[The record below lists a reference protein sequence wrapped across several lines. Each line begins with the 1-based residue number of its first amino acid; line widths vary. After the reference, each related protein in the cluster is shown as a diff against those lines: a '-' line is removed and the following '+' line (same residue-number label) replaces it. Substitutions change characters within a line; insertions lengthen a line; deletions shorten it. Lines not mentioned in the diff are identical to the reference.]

1 MTAVA
6 SAAPPERPVDEAPVP
21 RRVGLRDLLRTA
33 HDHRR
38 QVAAAIAL
46 TVLGAGLRL
55 LQPLLAMRTI
65 EATGTGRPVGL
76 LMAALIAL
84 FVIQAT
90 VDSAGNY
97 LLERTGEGIVLGLRR
112 GLISRLLRLR
122 LRVYDTQ
129 RLGDLISRTSTDTTV
144 LRDVVALSLVNAA
157 TGVIAVIGAIAMMI
171 WLDWTLFLVVIAT
184 VVIAG
189 AFVSTVLRGI
199 RVATETG
206 QDRLGVMTADLE
218 RALTATRTVRACR
231 AEERETARITRHAE
245 DAYKSGVRAAK
256 LSALVSPAVELAV
269 NGSLILV
276 LIVGGIRA
284 SAGDISLGELVGF
297 LLYLTYL
304 VLPLAGLFNT
314 ASAVQKGLGALQR
327 ISNAMSLP
335 VEQQVNRINH
345 LSAKDSAGA
354 VLELRDVHFRYD
366 ERPVLRG
373 VSFHVPPLAKVA
385 IVGRSGAGKS
395 TIFALV
401 ERFYQPDS
409 GSILLDGVESAGLS
423 SADCRARI
431 GLVEQHAPVLH
442 GTLRENLVY
451 AAPDADEDEIRRV
464 VELVNLADLVRRLPD
479 GLDTEVGEHG
489 TMLSGGERQRVA
501 IARAL
506 LPRPNLLLLDE
517 PTSQLDAV
525 NETAL
530 NRAID
535 QVSGECSLLVIAHR
549 ISTVRMADRI
559 MVLDQGKL
567 AATGT
572 HDELIRTSPLY
583 QELAAGQL
591 LAGDH
596 GDRR

>member
-1 MTAVA
+1 MA
-6 SAAPPERPVDEAPVP
+6 SAAPPERSVDEDPAPH
-21 RRVGLRDLLRTA
+21 RVGLRDLLRTVGS
-33 HDHRR
+33 HRKP
-38 QVAAAIAL
+38 VVAAIAL

-65 EATGTGRPVGL
+65 EATGTGQGIGL
-76 LMAALIAL
+76 LLAGLIAL
-84 FVIQAT
+84 FIVQAT
-90 VDSAGNY
+90 VDSVGNY
-97 LLERTGEGIVLGLRR
+97 LLERSGEGIVLSLRR
-112 GLISRLLRLR
+112 GLIARLLRLR

-144 LRDVVALSLVNAA
+144 LRDVVALSMVNAA
-157 TGVIAVIGAIAMMI
+157 TGVIAVVGAVAMMI
-171 WLDWTLFLVVIAT
+171 WLDWVLFLVVIAT

-189 AFVSTVLRGI
+189 VFVSTVLRGI

-206 QDRLGVMTADLE
+206 QDRIGVMAADLE
-218 RALTATRTVRACR
+218 RALGAVRTVRACR
-231 AEERETARITRHAE
+231 AEDRETARITRHAE
-245 DAYKSGVRAAK
+245 GAYASGVRAAK
-256 LSALVSPAVELAV
+256 LNALVSPAVELAV

-284 SAGDISLGELVGF
+284 SAGSISLADLVGF

-327 ISNAMSLP
+327 ISDAMRLP
-335 VEQQVNRINH
+335 VEQQV
-345 LSAKDSAGA
+345 SKVAKVSEKDSVDT
-354 VLELRDVHFRYD
+354 VLELRDVRFRYD
-366 ERPVLRG
+366 ERPVLRD
-373 VSFHVPPLAKVA
+373 VSFQVPPLAKVA

-401 ERFYQPDS
+401 ERFYQPER
-409 GSILLDGVESAGLS
+409 GTILLDGVDTAGVS
-423 SADCRARI
+423 PADCRARI

-451 AAPDADEDEIRRV
+451 AAPDADDDEVQRV
-464 VELVNLADLVRRLPD
+464 VELVNLAELVRRLPD

-506 LPRPNLLLLDE
+506 LPRPSLLLLDE

-535 QVSGECSLLVIAHR
+535 QVSAECSLLIIAHR

-559 MVLDQGKL
+559 MVLDQGIL

-572 HDELIRTSPLY
+572 HDELVRTSELY
-583 QELAAGQL
+583 RELASGQL
-591 LAGDH
+591 LIGDH